1 MLCPQAVWAVVSNL
15 AYSSK
20 AFELSHAASSH
31 THNSIP
37 IIYLYVFI
45 VLCILDNPANN
56 PDYSV

>member
-45 VLCILDNPANN
+45 VL
-56 PDYSV
+56 SF